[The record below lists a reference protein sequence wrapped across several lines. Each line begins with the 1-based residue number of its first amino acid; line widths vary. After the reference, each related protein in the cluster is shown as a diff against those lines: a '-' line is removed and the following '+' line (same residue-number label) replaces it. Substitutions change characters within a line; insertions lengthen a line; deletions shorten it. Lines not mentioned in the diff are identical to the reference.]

1 MSIFSFADSRSEQIR
16 KSVSDSI
23 LEKRAAS
30 GGTFFSSGS
39 ASSNR
44 SGSEMFASQA
54 GHGLEQ
60 SKALRQYQSFKNTVS
75 TALRPIIVR
84 FASQP
89 IRVGVTASKRELE
102 SNRSLGGL
110 ISKFFSPESEKIV
123 RESAPSWIKAN
134 VGSGVTPL
142 ESHPILDLLASPN
155 EFMTTNGLL
164 QCTAASYCLTGR
176 ACWWFDSSGD
186 PREETGLSTR
196 IWYIPVHWIRPSGP
210 STNPF
215 SKFKIQMPSSGEI
228 EVDGNDIFYSMIPHP
243 EDPSRAWSAVQ
254 GQAASIDTDEQILL
268 AQYTSM
274 KNVIRPSL
282 IITAGRVNGMPGG
295 VAGGKGPR
303 VSLNRESRMALTE
316 AIKGHYQGVMKY
328 NEPLILDAMIED
340 VRPLIAGP
348 VELDL
353 LNSSEVTQSRI
364 FEGVGVSPVVAGYSE
379 NANRAGSVVAHEIF
393 YELVLNPLINLF
405 GQSLAAMA
413 KRRYGSYSTGSKR
426 STLTLWM
433 DEAKPKDA
441 ENLQQRVEQCIDAL
455 TVGEVREYLRTGTL
469 VMEEK
474 TAKDGVFYKDF
485 KSEQS
490 AIAQSESE
498 ESAKK
503 EAKDKQDK
511 LEMESKEKSFLIKSM
526 EDAATQKSD
535 NDSLILAALAAI
547 ASRPMEVTIK
557 QDPTEITINQEPAE
571 ITINQE
577 PTEISIKQESQ
588 TITINSEPA
597 EITIKQD
604 TPVVNITSPEIR
616 VDVPPPSVV
625 VQAQE
630 PPIVNVAA
638 PVVNVESPTV
648 NVEQPTINV
657 AAPNVSVAAP
667 IVNVEPNINV
677 QPEKSR
683 TARVERDQNGRITGL
698 VTE

>member
-1 MSIFSFADSRSEQIR
+1 MSMFSFADSRSEQIR

-23 LEKRAAS
+23 LEKRAAN
-30 GGTFFSSGS
+30 GGTFFSNGS

-54 GHGLEQ
+54 GQGLEQ

-110 ISKFFSPESEKIV
+110 IAKFFSPESEKIV
-123 RESAPSWIKAN
+123 RESAPNWIKAN

-142 ESHPILDLLASPN
+142 ESHPVLDLLASPN

-186 PREETGLSTR
+186 PREETGLNTR
-196 IWYIPVHWIRPSGP
+196 IWYIPVHWIRPSG
-210 STNPF
+210 SASNPF

-228 EVDGNDIFYSMIPHP
+228 EVDGNDVFYSMIPHP

-274 KNVIRPSL
+274 KNIIRPSL

-295 VAGGKGPR
+295 GQGPR

-441 ENLQQRVEQCIDAL
+441 ENLQQRVTQCIDAL
-455 TVGEVREYLRTGTL
+455 TVGEVREYLRTGNL
-469 VMEEK
+469 IMDEK

-485 KSEQS
+485 K
-490 AIAQSESE
+490 A
-498 ESAKK
+498 ESATPSLNQSIAGQAN
-503 EAKDKQDK
+503 ETV
-511 LEMESKEKSFLIKSM
+511 E
-526 EDAATQKSD
+526 T
-535 NDSLILAALAAI
+535 ND
-547 ASRPMEVTIK
+547 V
-557 QDPTEITINQEPAE
+557 
-571 ITINQE
+571 
-577 PTEISIKQESQ
+577 
-588 TITINSEPA
+588 
-597 EITIKQD
+597 
-604 TPVVNITSPEIR
+604 
-616 VDVPPPSVV
+616 
-625 VQAQE
+625 
-630 PPIVNVAA
+630 
-638 PVVNVESPTV
+638 
-648 NVEQPTINV
+648 
-657 AAPNVSVAAP
+657 
-667 IVNVEPNINV
+667 
-677 QPEKSR
+677 
-683 TARVERDQNGRITGL
+683 
-698 VTE
+698 